1 MTTAR
6 AWTSRDVRS
15 SFLRFFESKGHTV
28 VASSSLVPAE
38 DPTLLFTNAGMNQF
52 KDLFL
57 GREVRPYVRATSSQ
71 KCVRAGG
78 KHNDLDNVG
87 YTARH
92 HTFFE
97 MLGNFSFGDYFKKE
111 AIDFGWELVT
121 GKEWYGLEPSRLW
134 ATVFRDDDEAA
145 ALWERH
151 LPKERIRRFGE
162 KDNFWAMGDTG
173 PCGPCSELHYDQGP
187 AIPGDA
193 TPNGRGDRVMEIWNL
208 VFMQFDRDASGKM
221 TPLPKPSV
229 DTGAGLERITAILE
243 GKNNNFDTDLFAPII
258 TKIEKISGKR
268 YIGGMALEDAPFR
281 VIADHARAATM
292 LIADG
297 VIPSNEGRG
306 YVLRR
311 IIRRALRYARRL
323 GVEPGGDVLAA
334 LVEPVL
340 LSFEGIHFRTAG
352 EIADRGR
359 AARRALEN
367 EEVAFAKTMSI
378 GADKV
383 GEEISEARRE
393 AERTGAGHVTL
404 DGPAIF
410 HLDDTFGVPLELIE
424 EIAGD
429 EGVAVDRAGFEEE
442 MATARE
448 RSKAGSKFEAT
459 RHAVPDALIEPSWE
473 TEFRGYPEDDFVAL
487 DGARILALFAFPAEG
502 GAPARVGESSSKGE
516 IAAVLDRTVFYPEG
530 GGQVADSGRVS
541 WPGGRAAVTDVRRSG
556 NGKAF
561 LHFLRIEEGSLRS
574 GERVSLRVDE
584 WTRRKTQANH
594 TGTHLLHAALR
605 KVLGE
610 SVRQMGSLVAPDRL
624 RFDYAAS
631 RPTSPAEIR
640 EMERLVNEEIL
651 RDVEVRKHP
660 DTPMEKAREMGAV
673 MFFGEKYGEK
683 VRVVDVPGFSTELCG
698 GCHVGRTGEIGAFKI
713 VSDRSLA
720 AGVRRLEA
728 ITSLNAVERMQNDEE
743 ILSELSHLVNAPPH
757 ELPAKLKE
765 TLDSLRK
772 KEKEIVALKRDLALR
787 ATGAAGMTGTLN
799 STLEPATVRATG
811 TVVPPDPEA
820 SEPSLSR
827 KKLSSDVSTGER
839 GAGGDGVVE
848 VAGVKVL
855 ARRVPSLPANELRN
869 LADTFRAKL
878 QSGVVLLGTEG
889 EDGKVTLLA
898 AVTPDLATRVPA
910 SDLAQAMAPAV
921 GGKGGGK
928 PDLAQAGGRDPS
940 KIGEA
945 LDRGVERVRSRLSG

>member
-1 MTTAR
+1 MTKR
-6 AWTSRDVRS
+6 QWTSRDVRDR
-15 SFLRFFESKGHTV
+15 FLEFFRSKGHTV
-28 VASSSLVPAE
+28 VASSSLVPAD

-57 GREVRPYVRATSSQ
+57 GREKRSYVRAASSQ

-97 MLGNFSFGDYFKKE
+97 MLGNFSFGDYFKRE
-111 AIDFGWELVT
+111 AIDFAWELVT
-121 GKEWYGLEPSRLW
+121 GKEWYALDPARLW
-134 ATVFRDDDEAA
+134 ATVYEDDDEAA
-145 ALWERH
+145 ALWEKH

-173 PCGPCSELHYDQGP
+173 PCGPCSELHFDQG
-187 AIPGDA
+187 AGIPGDA
-193 TPNGRGDRVMEIWNL
+193 LPNGRGDRVMEIWNL

-243 GKNNNFDTDLFAPII
+243 GKNNNFDTDLFTPII
-258 TKIEKISGKR
+258 RRIERLSGQE
-268 YIGGMALEDAPFR
+268 YIGGMAAQDAPFR

-292 LIADG
+292 LIGDG

-311 IIRRALRYARRL
+311 IIRRALRYSRRL
-323 GVEPGGDVLAA
+323 EVELNGSFLAE
-334 LVEPVL
+334 LVDPVL
-340 LSFEGIHFRTAG
+340 DTFEGIHSPSTG
-352 EIADRGR
+352 ETVDGGR
-359 AARRALEN
+359 RIKGAIQN
-367 EEVAFAKTMSI
+367 EEALFSKTMSV

-383 GEEISEARRE
+383 GEEISAARRE
-393 AERTGAGHVTL
+393 AERTGEGHITL
-404 DGPAIF
+404 DGPAVF
-410 HLDDTFGVPLELIE
+410 HLYDTFGVPLELIE
-424 EIAGD
+424 EIATD
-429 EGVAVDRAGFEEE
+429 EGVRVDRAGFEEE
-442 MATARE
+442 MGKARE
-448 RSKAGSKFEAT
+448 RSKAGSKFEAA

-487 DGARILALFAFPAEG
+487 DR
-502 GAPARVGESSSKGE
+502 ARVLGLFTFEDNGHFERAQSLGTGQKGW
-516 IAAVLDRTVFYPEG
+516 VVTNRTVFYPEG
-530 GGQVADSGRVS
+530 GGQVADQGVFL
-541 WPGGRAAVTDVRRSG
+541 WKNDVGEGCAVVLEARRSL
-556 NGKAF
+556 NGRTI
-561 LHFLRIEEGSLRS
+561 LHLLRIDNGTLSP
-574 GERVSLRVDE
+574 GMTVSMEVDE

-594 TGTHLLHAALR
+594 TGTHLVHAALR
-605 KVLGE
+605 KVLGD

-631 RPTSPAEIR
+631 RPTSPPELREI
-640 EMERLVNEEIL
+640 ERLVNEEIL
-651 RDVEVRKHP
+651 RDVEVRKLP
-660 DTPMEKAREMGAV
+660 DTPMVTAREMGAI

-713 VSDRSLA
+713 VSDRGLA

-728 ITSLNAVERMQNDEE
+728 VTSLNAVDRMQRDEE
-743 ILSELSHLVNAPPH
+743 ILSQLSQLVNAPRH
-757 ELPAKLKE
+757 ELPAKTRE
-765 TLDSLRK
+765 MVESLRR
-772 KEKEIVALKRDLALR
+772 KEKEIAALKRDLVLR
-787 ATGAAGMTGTLN
+787 AEPGGGSR
-799 STLEPATVRATG
+799 STPS
-811 TVVPPDPEA
+811 PEA
-820 SEPSLSR
+820 SGHSPSEKNLSPGVP
-827 KKLSSDVSTGER
+827 SG
-839 GAGGDGVVE
+839 GAGVGEDGVQE
-848 VAGVKVL
+848 IAGVKVL

-878 QSGVVLLGTEG
+878 KSGIVLLGTEG
-889 EDGKVTLLA
+889 EEGKVTLLA
-898 AVTPDLATRVPA
+898 AVTPDLVARVPA
-910 SDLAQAMAPAV
+910 SDLARAMAPVV

-928 PDLAQAGGRDPS
+928 ADLAQAGGRDPM

-945 LDRGVERVRSRLSG
+945 LGRGVLRARERLSG